1 MDIVALLIIV
11 VCAVDGLMRG
21 FIISLFSMAGFFIA
35 IIVAKLLS
43 PAAVGFIT
51 AHTGIDEA
59 IGKWLSSKAA
69 GFNSTIQPVLK
80 ILGKSEAI
88 QPDKALTAAI
98 ILFIAFIIIF
108 ILAKLLIMIVAR
120 VLNATAKL
128 PVIKQFNK
136 LGGLIFGLVKGVLF
150 LYIIFAILTLII
162 PVLPSSSPIVTAIDK
177 SIFAAGFYKYNII
190 IPWISGAG
198 K

>member
-1 MDIVALLIIV
+1 
-11 VCAVDGLMRG
+11 
-21 FIISLFSMAGFFIA
+21 
-35 IIVAKLLS
+35 
-43 PAAVGFIT
+43 
-51 AHTGIDEA
+51 
-59 IGKWLSSKAA
+59 
-69 GFNSTIQPVLK
+69 
-80 ILGKSEAI
+80 
-88 QPDKALTAAI
+88 
-98 ILFIAFIIIF
+98 
-108 ILAKLLIMIVAR
+108 MIVAR